1 MARDTE
7 FGKRMRQMRRRL
19 ALTQQE
25 LGARLGITKVSVARY
40 EAGRVPRLDLLRE
53 ISRVGGV
60 SVAWLLHNEAASR
73 RDRAIQSTPVKINS
87 RMWRLISDLT
97 EELELRAPQL
107 SASDR
112 RHYERRA
119 SEVISKAVRE
129 LREYRAL
136 LEGRHRQ

>member
-1 MARDTE
+1 
-7 FGKRMRQMRRRL
+7 MRRHL

-40 EAGRVPRLDLLRE
+40 EAGRVPRLDLLRQ

-60 SVAWLLHNEAASR
+60 SVGWLLHSEAASR
-73 RDRAIQSTPVKINS
+73 RERATQLTPVRINS
-87 RMWRLISDLT
+87 RLWRLISNLT
-97 EELELRAPQL
+97 EGLELNAPQL
-107 SASDR
+107 SAGDR

-119 SEVISKAVRE
+119 SEVMSKALRE

-136 LEGRHRQ
+136 LEGHHRQ